1 MPRALFGLG
10 VPEMAAKTKE
20 IANLVQMP
28 IQERRGSV
36 RYPFTAAADVV
47 ELQSNA
53 RLTARSSDLAQG
65 GCFVD
70 TISPFPVGTS
80 VTLRLSR
87 EQKTFETRANVVYAQ
102 PGMGMGLAF
111 TSVEPDQ
118 LWVLEKWLG
127 TLSGQLPPELTE
139 EEPVERPSVEAG
151 ANTEP
156 GFVLN
161 ELIIALMRKRV
172 LSESEGKELLRK
184 LVS

>member
-1 MPRALFGLG
+1 
-10 VPEMAAKTKE
+10 MAANTKPIE
-20 IANLVQMP
+20 NLVEMP
-28 IQERRGSV
+28 VKEQRSSI
-36 RYPFTAAADVV
+36 RYPFTATADVV

-53 RLTARSSDLAQG
+53 RLSARSSDVGRG

-70 TISPFPVGTS
+70 TISPFPIGTTVS
-80 VTLRLSR
+80 LRLSK
-87 EQKTFETRANVVYAQ
+87 EQKTFETRARVVYSQ
-102 PGMGMGLAF
+102 EGMGMGLAF

-127 TLSGQLPPELTE
+127 MLSGQLPPELTE
-139 EEPVERPSVEAG
+139 PETAEQNVAEAK

-172 LSESEGKELLRK
+172 LSESEGKQLLKK